1 MFLFRGLVCNVL
13 LTSCLD
19 GICRLW
25 AETLLPEDTLLGEQ
39 ICETSTSSISSTISQ
54 SGKHKD
60 RIQHALEVQYLSIL
74 YFRIVKT
81 CKRLLENLKCRTLR
95 LCIFLFL

>member
-1 MFLFRGLVCNVL
+1 MSIIRGLVCNVL

-54 SGKHKD
+54 SGKQKD
-60 RIQHALEVQYLSIL
+60 KIQHALEVQGKAHFVYFFISIL
-74 YFRIVKT
+74 
-81 CKRLLENLKCRTLR
+81 LKLKYIKDIKVRM
-95 LCIFLFL
+95 CII

>member
-1 MFLFRGLVCNVL
+1 MSVFRGLVCNVL

-54 SGKHKD
+54 SGKQKD
-60 RIQHALEVQYLSIL
+60 KIQHALEVQGLSIFN
-74 YFRIVKT
+74 FRIVKT
-81 CKRLLENLKCRTLR
+81 CKCLLEKLKYVE
-95 LCIFLFL
+95 I

>member
-1 MFLFRGLVCNVL
+1 MSIFRGLVCNVL

-54 SGKHKD
+54 SGKQKD
-60 RIQHALEVQYLSIL
+60 KIQHALEVQCLSNFN
-74 YFRIVKT
+74 FRIVKT
-81 CKRLLENLKCRTLR
+81 CKRLLEKLKYVE
-95 LCIFLFL
+95 I